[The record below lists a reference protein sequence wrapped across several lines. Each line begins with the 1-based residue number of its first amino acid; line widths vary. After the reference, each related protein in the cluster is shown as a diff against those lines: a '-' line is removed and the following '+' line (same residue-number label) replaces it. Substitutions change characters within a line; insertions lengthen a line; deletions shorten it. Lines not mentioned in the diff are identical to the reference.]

1 MKRTV
6 LITTLVLAVVMTVVS
21 GCDPT
26 LGFDG
31 SRKVKFTVKSAS
43 SLATKTSSG
52 SLENGYWTIDWTQST
67 DQIRIYSPNTGVVT
81 GYDGT
86 ATLTPTDPSQEL
98 DYSYSDYTIEKVSR
112 SGHVSSAQLKNVGEN
127 GLSWLSNSTATF
139 YGAYPKDVKICSTTD
154 HKLRFAVEIPGV
166 GTSGQTGKREDVSKM
181 PLLAIQTVENGGE
194 VTLDFYPAFSTYEFE
209 LRSFE
214 DNMTIYSVEFS
225 SGTTTDYV
233 TGMCYYDLNKLS
245 SGSHFLP
252 NNLISYE
259 SGNTSIK
266 FDFGES
272 GKAVSESQNIYLT
285 FFTLPRAYTNPVIK
299 VDCKVNGMRSTK
311 KLVLKKTDSDLTF
324 PAGSFAQINGVEVKG
339 DFLCF
344 KTITV
349 NGTVVAWDTVDDQNP
364 AILPQASQFNV
375 KGTGVLNVY
384 DEHKG
389 EGDPTSPDYDPDYG
403 KPYRQYWVVPEGVT
417 ATVSFKIVTPRT
429 GTYTIEPIGDV
440 SSFTLTGCGNDL
452 SIPADGKISFTVTP
466 NTSESK
472 TIHFKTSITTSD
484 GVTYNI
490 DSETQ
495 LFDIRGYHYF
505 VTKDPLPHLNP

>member
-1 MKRTV
+1 MYMSINPRHILAGLVIMASQLLSAQT
-6 LITTLVLAVVMTVVS
+6 LSDGQTLVKNAMLTPQDEQMVLTMDVCLDELKLKRNQSVVMHPV
-21 GCDPT
+21 
-26 LGFDG
+26 LY
-31 SRKVKFTVKSAS
+31 
-43 SLATKTSSG
+43 SL
-52 SLENGYWTIDWTQST
+52 DRTQ
-67 DQIRIYSPNTGVVT
+67 
-81 GYDGT
+81 
-86 ATLTPTDPSQEL
+86 
-98 DYSYSDYTIEKVSR
+98 K
-112 SGHVSSAQLKNVGEN
+112 
-127 GLSWLSNSTATF
+127 ATF
-139 YGAYPKDVKICSTTD
+139 EPLVIDSRTEYVLYKRGVSNKAY
-154 HKLRFAVEIPGV
+154 R
-166 GTSGQTGKREDVSKM
+166 DVSHVKRNKGK
-181 PLLAIQTVENGGE
+181 AQTEYYHSSVPYQSWMERSQLHLE
-194 VTLDFYPAFSTYEFE
+194 EFE

-403 KPYRQYWVVPEGVT
+403 KPYRQYWVVPEGKT
-417 ATVSFKIVTPRT
+417 ATVSFKIVTPRE
-429 GTYTIEPIGDV
+429 GTYTITPVGDTDG
-440 SSFTLTGCGNDL
+440 FTVGGTL
-452 SIPADGKISFTVTP
+452 SGAIPADGKISFTVTS
-466 NTSESK
+466 TTDAEK
-472 TIHFKTSITTSD
+472 TLHFKTSITSG

-505 VTKDPLPHLNP
+505 VTVDPLPHLNP